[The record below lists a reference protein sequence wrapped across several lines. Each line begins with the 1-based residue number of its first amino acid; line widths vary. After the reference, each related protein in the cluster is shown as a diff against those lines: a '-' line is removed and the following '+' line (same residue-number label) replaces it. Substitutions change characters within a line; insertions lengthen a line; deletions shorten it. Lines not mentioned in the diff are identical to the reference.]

1 MSEQII
7 IEIPEVRP
15 DIYKFIEKLVWSVN
29 KSFGRC
35 YRNIMHAMKLLMVV
49 MIVN

>member
-35 YRNIMHAMKLLMVV
+35 YRNISSNTLLCML
-49 MIVN
+49 